1 LINSTSLAKIVQIK
15 KGKKEQESSLYSD
28 NRKRY
33 LQIEDLRTNQNIKFC
48 TPSNKSVEVCNDDVL
63 IAWDGAN
70 AGTVG
75 FQLAGIIGSTLAR
88 LRVDTEK
95 AYPQYLGR
103 YLQFRFPEIRNNC
116 TGATIPHVSGHH
128 LRELS
133 VPLPPLP
140 EQKRIA
146 TILDKADVLRDKRKK
161 SIAKLDELLQSVFHD
176 MFGDPLASSD
186 WCQVKVEALA
196 LPVKGSIRTGP
207 FGSQLLHSEFVDDG
221 IAVLGIDNAVNNT
234 FRWGERRYITVE
246 KYKILKKYT
255 VKPGDVLITIM
266 GTCGRCAIVPD
277 DIPLAIN
284 TKHLCSITLNKEIC
298 LPEYLHSCFL
308 MHKEVLKQLGISQKG
323 AVMPGLN
330 MQIIKNLKV
339 PLPPISLQ
347 EKYKKRVSRILELRR
362 IHEKSDELSR
372 NSFFSLQQRAFRGE
386 L

>member
-1 LINSTSLAKIVQIK
+1 M
-15 KGKKEQESSLYSD
+15 YSD

-48 TPSNKSVEVCNDDVL
+48 TPNNKSVEVCNDDVL

-70 AGTVG
+70 AGTIG

-146 TILDKADVLRDKRKK
+146 TILDKADALRDKRKK
-161 SIAKLDELLQSVFHD
+161 SIAKLEDLLQSVFLD
-176 MFGDPLASSD
+176 MFGEPLTNPKGPVGTLEEVCNKITDGTHISPKWSTQGVPFLFVSNIKNCEINFDTKQFIPDEEYCRLTKNNPIEIGDILYTVVGSYGKPAMVRDNRKFAFQRHIAHIKPKKTISSEYLESMLSTKAILQQAD
-186 WCQVKVEALA
+186 QVV
-196 LPVKGSIRTGP
+196 T
-207 FGSQLLHSEFVDDG
+207 G
-221 IAVLGIDNAVNNT
+221 IAQKTL
-234 FRWGERRYITVE
+234 
-246 KYKILKKYT
+246 ILKELRKLRIIIPTYDQQKKF
-255 VKPGDVLITIM
+255 VEQKESIM
-266 GTCGRCAIVPD
+266 
-277 DIPLAIN
+277 
-284 TKHLCSITLNKEIC
+284 
-298 LPEYLHSCFL
+298 
-308 MHKEVLKQLGISQKG
+308 KQL
-323 AVMPGLN
+323 
-330 MQIIKNLKV
+330 
-339 PLPPISLQ
+339 SLQ
-347 EKYKKRVSRILELRR
+347 KAMSYQSEI
-362 IHEKSDELSR
+362 
-372 NSFFSLQQRAFRGE
+372 FFVALQQRAFRGE